1 MWLVLA
7 YGNPLRRDDGVGWKI
22 AGALEGRGDVHV
34 VCVQQLTPELAADV
48 ARADGVLFLDASA
61 EDGAGLVRLRE
72 VTSGGGATTVVHALR
87 PSNLLGIARRLFD
100 AAPPALT
107 LTVGGADFGYGDR
120 LSPEVA
126 AAIDEAR
133 ALARTALDRLAEQR
147 APQAR

>member
-22 AGALEGRGDVHV
+22 AGALQGRGDVHV

-48 ARADGVLFLDASA
+48 ARADGVLFLDAAA
-61 EDGAGLVRLRE
+61 EDVAGHVRLRE
-72 VTSGGGATTVVHALR
+72 VTGGGGATTVVHALE
-87 PSNLLGIARRLFD
+87 PSDLLGIAHHLFG
-100 AAPPALT
+100 AAPPALV

-120 LSPEVA
+120 LSWQVTA
-126 AAIDEAR
+126 ALDEAR
-133 ALARTALDRLAEQR
+133 ALARTALDRLAELR